1 MAKRLDNTYQPKLGI
16 TKYFERIWNAKYIYV
31 HPKKNKDGS
40 STNKRRNAP
49 KL

>member
-1 MAKRLDNTYQPKLGI
+1 MAKRTLSTYQPKLGL
-16 TKYFERIWNAKYIYV
+16 TKYFERIWNAKYTYV

-40 STNKRRNAP
+40 STKRRNAP